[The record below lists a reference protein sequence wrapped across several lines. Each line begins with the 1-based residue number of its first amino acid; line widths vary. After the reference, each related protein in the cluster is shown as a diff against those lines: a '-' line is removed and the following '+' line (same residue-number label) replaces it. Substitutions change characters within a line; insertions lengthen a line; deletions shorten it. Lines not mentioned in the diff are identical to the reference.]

1 MSILAKNKENTPKN
15 AKHNNLL
22 KTKYQNVG

>member
-1 MSILAKNKENTPKN
+1 MSILAKNKENNPKN

-22 KTKYQNVG
+22 KTKYQNVC